1 MLDKSILNFKK
12 KAHTQSLL
20 FNKYAAWKAYAFIIF
35 PSVLY
40 QILIFCTGLNDSFF
54 IFQILLMLEAGTF
67 FAHFVLLFMDRDKKC
82 FINLF
87 VAVSIAIAA
96 LSPFLL
102 GYTRLHIGSWDM
114 WAFLYF
120 VVAYPLS
127 YIALST
133 FAVYNRNIYY
143 KKYIAVSLAI
153 LFILLAVV
161 TFCYSMLY
169 GAYQYYVDIDFIPRR
184 TVALIVFNVQYD
196 NISLMERLFQFS
208 LLLNT
213 LCISNEKFSL
223 DYGVVNRSL

>member
-35 PSVLY
+35 SSVLY

-133 FAVYNRNIYY
+133 FAVYNRNTYY

-169 GAYQYYVDIDFIPRR
+169 GAYQYYVDN
-184 TVALIVFNVQYD
+184 FN
-196 NISLMERLFQFS
+196 L
-208 LLLNT
+208 
-213 LCISNEKFSL
+213 SNETDKIEKVKEVLKKRDCAFDGQEFGASYSDLENLL
-223 DYGVVNRSL
+223 DEINDIVEEK